1 MSTDVS
7 PGASPGPASGAKRD
21 EAAVAARSAVARAS
35 HLRRIIA
42 RAKRRRRARQVPLG
56 ARLSDVVAATVG
68 SWRFVS
74 LQSVLLGAWLIGNSW
89 IGSGA
94 WDPYPFILLN
104 LLLSF
109 QAAYTAP
116 IIMMSQNRQGRID
129 RHRAVADYRVNIRAE
144 AAIALL
150 HEKMDV
156 LREQQ
161 LREVTAMLHET
172 LERLAQL
179 EAARAV
185 SAPAATP
192 PAP

>member
-1 MSTDVS
+1 MT
-7 PGASPGPASGAKRD
+7 GHT
-21 EAAVAARSAVARAS
+21 AAQKFLLRAT
-35 HLRRIIA
+35 IA
-42 RAKRRRRARQVPLG
+42 RAKRRRRARQLG
-56 ARLSDVVAATVG
+56 LGPRLSDLVAATVG

-74 LQSVLLGAWLIGNSW
+74 LQSVLLAGWLIGNSW
-89 IGSGA
+89 IGAGA

-129 RHRAVADYRVNIRAE
+129 RHRAFADYRVNIRAE

-150 HEKMDV
+150 HEKMDL

-161 LREVTAMLHET
+161 MREMTAMLRET
-172 LERLAQL
+172 LDRLAAL
-179 EAARAV
+179 EGARGV
-185 SAPAATP
+185 SGPAANP
-192 PAP
+192 RGP